1 MADRIG
7 VHYTLTDAS
16 SEDTAWLETLRRNVY
31 QELFFLTWGGWD
43 EARHQRHFAD
53 FLEQRCI
60 SIISIDSSAVG
71 IVQLF
76 ENEVGLEVGEIQIM
90 PSHQNLGIGTRV
102 LKDIILRSTRAK
114 KDLRLSVGLKNQKA
128 RRLYERLGFVVEV
141 VSETHYHMLRFPGQV
156 SGEL

>member
-1 MADRIG
+1 MAERAD
-7 VHYTLTDAS
+7 VHYTLTDAT
-16 SEDTAWLETLRRNVY
+16 SEDTAWLETLRRSVY

-43 EARHQRHFAD
+43 EARHQRHFAE
-53 FLEQRCI
+53 FLELGCT
-60 SIISIDSSAVG
+60 SIISIDGSAVG

-76 ENEVGLEVGEIQIM
+76 EHDDGLDRGEIQIM
-90 PSHQNLGIGTRV
+90 PTHQNLGIGTQV
-102 LKDIILRSTRAK
+102 LKDIILRSARTQ

-141 VSETHYHMLRFPGQV
+141 VSETHYHMLRFPGPV